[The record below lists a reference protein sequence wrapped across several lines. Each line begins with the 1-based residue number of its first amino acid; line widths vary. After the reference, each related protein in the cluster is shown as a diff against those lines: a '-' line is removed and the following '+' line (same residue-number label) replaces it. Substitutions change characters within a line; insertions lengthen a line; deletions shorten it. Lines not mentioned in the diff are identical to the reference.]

1 MIALGSSSQESH
13 MLLLCCTET
22 AYCCVLSNTWN
33 HLQRGFDKQQSAN
46 TPVGTSE
53 DWMILDSGK
62 SFAWSAQQHGTLQQQ
77 LEALDKLIQQQ
88 GQQVCRYCICIAR
101 CTCVV
106 NNTQILCIT
115 YQLHVLH
122 TSCTLLHMCVCSYAN
137 SYAKC
142 ESLTRSHAC

>member
-1 MIALGSSSQESH
+1 MIALGNSSQESH
-13 MLLLCCTET
+13 MPLLCCTET

-33 HLQRGFDKQQSAN
+33 LQGGFDKQQSAN

-88 GQQVCRYCICIAR
+88 GQQVCRYCTCIAR
-101 CTCVV
+101 
-106 NNTQILCIT
+106 
-115 YQLHVLH
+115 
-122 TSCTLLHMCVCSYAN
+122 
-137 SYAKC
+137 
-142 ESLTRSHAC
+142 